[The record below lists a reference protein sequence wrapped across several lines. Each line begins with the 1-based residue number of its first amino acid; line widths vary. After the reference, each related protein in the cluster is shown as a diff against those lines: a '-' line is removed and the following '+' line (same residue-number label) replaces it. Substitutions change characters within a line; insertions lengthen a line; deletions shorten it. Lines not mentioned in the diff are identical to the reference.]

1 MKLKKLIS
9 IILVCLLLIGMF
21 STLSV
26 YAVINTQSNGTVY
39 SLKASDSNTVN
50 DYYVA
55 GEAGLCNGVSWNEA
69 SVKNKMTKN
78 ADGSYEITYYGINP
92 KEDGSTYQFKVV
104 TNGKWS
110 PAYGYEG
117 LIADGGAN
125 QELTVT
131 KPNSTVKIV
140 LTSELK
146 VKVYINETEN
156 LTINGKCGDN
166 LKWTLNSSGTL
177 EISGTGK
184 MYDYNRFASVEDS
197 NYIPWKE
204 YRQQIK
210 YVIIS
215 EGVTSIGAYAFYG
228 RNRYGAD
235 SEQPDSLLSVSLPN
249 SLSSIGHSAF
259 FGCKSL
265 QSIKIP
271 KNVTSIDAYAFLNC
285 IALKNI
291 DLPDDLEIISESC
304 FEGCISLKSIKLPK
318 KLIAICHSAFS
329 GSGLESINI
338 NNNIKYICSFAF
350 AYCENLKSVIVEE
363 DIYLQGSEFLS
374 CSKLESITF
383 NGKITLVHKTPY
395 NESYG
400 SGIFESCPMLKK
412 AVLPSFFEIKYSYDG
427 DTDGKKYPI
436 QSYGNFDNSD
446 NLKLS
451 NITFNDNPKIINGVV
466 FSTDGKTLL
475 WYPDNLTVSS
485 YTIPRGVQTL
495 AYSSFANQTYIRHIN
510 IPDSVTQFDG
520 RVFSGCSNLDNVII
534 PDSVTTLFDFQNC
547 KSLRSI
553 YIPNSVIKMYQSG
566 KESLETFENCEN
578 LVIYCDKN
586 SYAENFAKEYSFVH
600 TESVYCHFDSN
611 EGKAEYNKQPV
622 IPSDIYWN
630 LPKATKNNYNFA
642 GWYTSKI
649 GGNKIT
655 ENDIV
660 TKDESY
666 MLYAHWSKKSDTPKP
681 TPKKSQTISAKS
693 FTKYY
698 GDKSFSLGAK
708 AKTKLTYKSSNNS
721 VATVSSNGKVTI
733 KGIGKATITIS
744 AVSNSKYKSATKKI
758 TVNVKLK
765 SVNIKSIKVKKLSG
779 NSLKVYWSKVSNIN
793 GYQINIATS
802 NINNGRKQNKTNVVL
817 NRARKG
823 LKIKFSVRTYKK
835 IGKKSFYSDW
845 TVRNIVF
852 K

>member
-1 MKLKKLIS
+1 MKILKNLIS
-9 IILVCLLLIGMF
+9 TMIVVSILFSSFTMLSF
-21 STLSV
+21 STV
-26 YAVINTQSNGTVY
+26 AKTINTETTSATSNEAIVY
-39 SLKASDSNTVN
+39 K
-50 DYYVA
+50 
-55 GEAGLCNGVSWNEA
+55 ENGVYTNVAYFNNDGHAVYEVS
-69 SVKNKMTKN
+69 SVV
-78 ADGSYEITYYGINP
+78 DS
-92 KEDGSTYQFKVV
+92 
-104 TNGKWS
+104 
-110 PAYGYEG
+110 
-117 LIADGGAN
+117 
-125 QELTVT
+125 
-131 KPNSTVKIV
+131 
-140 LTSELK
+140 
-146 VKVYINETEN
+146 
-156 LTINGKCGDN
+156 GKCGDN

-210 YVIIS
+210 YVIVS
-215 EGVTSIGAYAFYG
+215 EGVTNIGAYAFYG
-228 RNRYGAD
+228 RSQFGND
-235 SEQPDSLLSVSLPN
+235 SEQQDSLLSVSLPN
-249 SLSSIGHSAF
+249 SLSTIGNSAF
-259 FGCKSL
+259 SGCTSL

-271 KNVTSIDAYAFLNC
+271 KNVTSIGTSAFLNC

-291 DLPDDLEIISESC
+291 DLPDDLEIISKSC
-304 FEGCISLKSIKLPK
+304 FEDCISLKSIEFPQN
-318 KLIAICHSAFS
+318 LIAISHNAFS
-329 GSGLESINI
+329 GSGLESIDI
-338 NNNIKYICSFAF
+338 KNNIKYICSFAF
-350 AYCENLKSVIVEE
+350 AYCDNLKSVVIEN
-363 DIYLQGSEFLS
+363 DIFLQEYIFST
-374 CSKLESITF
+374 CSKLESIIF
-383 NGKITLVHKTPY
+383 NGKITVVNKTPY
-395 NESYG
+395 GEG
-400 SGIFESCPMLKK
+400 VAGALFASCPMLKK

-436 QSYGNFDNSD
+436 QSYENFDDSD

-475 WYPDNLTVSS
+475 WYPDNLTASS
-485 YTIPRGVQTL
+485 YTIPSGVQTL

-611 EGKAEYNKQPV
+611 GGKAEYNKQPV

-630 LPKATKNNYNFA
+630 LPKATKNNYYFA

-660 TKDESY
+660 TKDKSY
-666 MLYAHWSKKSDTPKP
+666 MLYAHWSNKSD

-733 KGIGKATITIS
+733 RGIGKVTITIT
-744 AVSNSKYKSATKKI
+744 AVGNSSYNSATKKI
-758 TVNVKLK
+758 TINVILRPVNK
-765 SVNIKSIKVKKLSG
+765 NTIKIKKINKT
-779 NSLKVYWSKVSNIN
+779 SLNVSWSKVANIN
-793 GYQINIATS
+793 GYNIKVSITIKGK
-802 NINNGRKQNKTNVVL
+802 NFNTERKQTKNYVKMNNAKEGQKVNFL
-817 NRARKG
+817 
-823 LKIKFSVRTYKK
+823 IRTYKK
-835 IGKKSFYSDW
+835 IGKRAFYSDW
-845 TVRNIVF
+845 TVRNIIF

>member
-1 MKLKKLIS
+1 MKSKKLIS
-9 IILVCLLLIGMF
+9 LFLSALIF
-21 STLSV
+21 ISVFTTLSV
-26 YAVINTQSNGTVY
+26 CAITRETNSVGASYSGTTGDCTWKYDDTTNTLTISGNG
-39 SLKASDSNTVN
+39 AMEN
-50 DYYVA
+50 
-55 GEAGLCNGVSWNEA
+55 
-69 SVKNKMTKN
+69 
-78 ADGSYEITYYGINP
+78 
-92 KEDGSTYQFKVV
+92 
-104 TNGKWS
+104 
-110 PAYGYEG
+110 YGY
-117 LIADGGAN
+117 N
-125 QELTVT
+125 
-131 KPNSTVKIV
+131 
-140 LTSELK
+140 
-146 VKVYINETEN
+146 
-156 LTINGKCGDN
+156 
-166 LKWTLNSSGTL
+166 
-177 EISGTGK
+177 
-184 MYDYNRFASVEDS
+184 
-197 NYIPWKE
+197 NYAPWKE

-210 YVIIS
+210 YVIVS

-304 FEGCISLKSIKLPK
+304 FENCISLKSIKFPK

-329 GSGLESINI
+329 GSGLESIDI
-338 NNNIKYICSFAF
+338 KNNVKYICSFAF

-383 NGKITLVHKTPY
+383 NGKITLVYKTPY

-412 AVLPSFFEIKYSYDG
+412 AVLPSYFEIKNSYDG

-436 QSYGNFDNSD
+436 QSYRNFDDSD

-475 WYPDNLTVSS
+475 WYPDDLTASS
-485 YTIPRGVQTL
+485 YTIPNGVQTL

-534 PDSVTTLFDFQNC
+534 PDGVTTLFDFQNC
-547 KSLRSI
+547 TSLRSI

-566 KESLETFENCEN
+566 KQSLVTFDNCEN

-586 SYAENFAKEYSFVH
+586 SYAENFAKEYFFVH

-611 EGKAEYNKQPV
+611 GGKAEYNKQPV

-693 FTKYY
+693 FTKTY
-698 GDKSFSLGAK
+698 GGKSFKIGAK
-708 AKTKLTYKSSNNS
+708 AKTKLSYKSGDNK
-721 VATVSSNGKVTI
+721 VATVSSSGKVTI
-733 KGIGKATITIS
+733 KGIGKVTITITAKGNS
-744 AVSNSKYKSATKKI
+744 AYKPATKKI
-758 TVNVKLK
+758 TITINPKPVTKITVKTDSKKSAQISWSKPAKVSGCQISFSYKKNFKEGERIDQVLYKNKILYKGIKRNAYFRIRAFTKYKNVKYY
-765 SVNIKSIKVKKLSG
+765 SSWTVK
-779 NSLKVYWSKVSNIN
+779 
-793 GYQINIATS
+793 T
-802 NINNGRKQNKTNVVL
+802 
-817 NRARKG
+817 
-823 LKIKFSVRTYKK
+823 IKFK
-835 IGKKSFYSDW
+835 
-845 TVRNIVF
+845 
-852 K
+852 

>member
-1 MKLKKLIS
+1 MKILKNLIS
-9 IILVCLLLIGMF
+9 TMIVVSILFSSFTMLSF
-21 STLSV
+21 STV
-26 YAVINTQSNGTVY
+26 A
-39 SLKASDSNTVN
+39 NTVN
-50 DYYVA
+50 TETA
-55 GEAGLCNGVSWNEA
+55 SATSNEAIVYKENGVYTNVAYFNNDGHAVYEVS
-69 SVKNKMTKN
+69 SVV
-78 ADGSYEITYYGINP
+78 DS
-92 KEDGSTYQFKVV
+92 
-104 TNGKWS
+104 
-110 PAYGYEG
+110 
-117 LIADGGAN
+117 
-125 QELTVT
+125 
-131 KPNSTVKIV
+131 
-140 LTSELK
+140 
-146 VKVYINETEN
+146 
-156 LTINGKCGDN
+156 GKCGDN

-215 EGVTSIGAYAFYG
+215 EGVTSIGAEAFCG
-228 RNRYGAD
+228 RSRFGTD
-235 SEQPDSLLSVSLPN
+235 SKQTDSLLTVSLPN
-249 SLSSIGHSAF
+249 SLSTIGYSAF
-259 FGCKSL
+259 SDCTSL

-271 KNVTSIDAYAFLNC
+271 KNVTSIDACAFFNC

-291 DLPDDLEIISESC
+291 DLPDDLEIISKSC
-304 FEGCISLKSIKLPK
+304 FEDCISLKSIEFPSKLT
-318 KLIAICHSAFS
+318 AICYYAFS
-329 GSGLESINI
+329 CSGLESIYI
-338 NNNIKYICSFAF
+338 KNNVKYICEYAF
-350 AYCENLKSVIVEE
+350 EYCENLKSVVVED
-363 DIYLQGSEFLS
+363 DIFLQESVFS
-374 CSKLESITF
+374 FCSKLESVNF
-383 NGKITLVHKTPY
+383 KGKITVVNKTPY
-395 NESYG
+395 NDAGGFSG
-400 SGIFESCPMLKK
+400 SLFASCPMLKK
-412 AVLPSFFEIKYSYDG
+412 AVLPSYFEIKNLYDG

-436 QSYGNFDNSD
+436 QSYRNFDDSD

-475 WYPDNLTVSS
+475 WYPDDLTASS
-485 YTIPRGVQTL
+485 YTIPSGVQTL
-495 AYSSFANQTYIRHIN
+495 AYSSFANQTYIKHIN

-566 KESLETFENCEN
+566 KEGLETFGNCEN

-586 SYAENFAKEYSFVH
+586 SYAENFAKEYSFSFVH

-611 EGKAEYNKQPV
+611 GGKAEYNKQPV

-733 KGIGKATITIS
+733 KRIGKATITIS

-765 SVNIKSIKVKKLSG
+765 PVNIKSIKVKKLSG

-793 GYQINIATS
+793 GYQINITTS